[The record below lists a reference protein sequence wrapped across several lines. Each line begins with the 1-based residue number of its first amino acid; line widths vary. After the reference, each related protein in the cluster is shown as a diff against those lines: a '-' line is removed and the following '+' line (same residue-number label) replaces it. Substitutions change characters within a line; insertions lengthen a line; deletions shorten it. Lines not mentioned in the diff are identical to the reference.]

1 MSKTVLGVFDSND
14 QAERAVDEL
23 QRQGFKTDEI
33 SIVARESTARDGR
46 EGGRG
51 TRGREDDMGSLSG
64 GIATGGALGGAAGLL
79 ASMGAL
85 AIPGIGPIVAAGPI
99 AAVLGGAA
107 TGGLAGGLIDWG
119 IPEES
124 GQRYQERVKEGK
136 IVAMVRSSDDKVEEA
151 ANIFRRHG
159 ARDVETH

>member
-1 MSKTVLGVFDSND
+1 MSKTVLGVFDSSD

-23 QRQGFKTDEI
+23 QRQGFKRDEI
-33 SIVARESTARDGR
+33 SIVAKESTAR
-46 EGGRG
+46 GGRG
-51 TRGREDDMGSLSG
+51 GGRGARSTEEDTGFLSE
-64 GIATGGALGGAAGLL
+64 GITTGGAVGGAAGLL

-99 AAVLGGAA
+99 AAVLGGAV

-124 GQRYQERVKEGK
+124 GRRYQESVQEGK